1 MSDMSVLPIVTFDD
15 DVLRQEAEAVKKNSK
30 ELQQLIDD
38 MFDTMYNADGVGLA
52 APQIGKPLRIFVADA
67 DVYSEEEDQEKTYGP
82 LTMINPAI
90 SLKSE
95 ETITMEE
102 GCLSIP
108 EVMGPVSR
116 PQKITVRFKD
126 RDFND
131 QELEIDGH
139 LARVIQHEIDHLD
152 GVLFIDHLSFFK
164 RKLLASKLKALA
176 EGEKEI
182 AYPVV
187 SKLKT

>member
-1 MSDMSVLPIVTFDD
+1 MSVLPIVTFDD
-15 DVLRQEAEAVKKNSK
+15 DRLRQEAKTVQKNSK

-38 MFDTMYNADGVGLA
+38 MFETMYNADGVGLA
-52 APQIGKPLRIFVADA
+52 APQIGRPLRLFVADA
-67 DVYSEEEDQEKTYGP
+67 DVYVEEEDKDKSYGP
-82 LTMINPAI
+82 LVMINPVI

-95 ETITMEE
+95 ETIAMEE

-116 PQKITVRFKD
+116 PAKITVQFKD

-131 QELEIDGH
+131 QELEVDGH

-164 RKLLASKLKALA
+164 RKLLVSKLNALA

-187 SKLKT
+187 SKVKT

>member
-1 MSDMSVLPIVTFDD
+1 MSVLPIVTFDD
-15 DVLRQEAEAVKKNSK
+15 DVLREKAKTVRKNSD
-30 ELQQLIDD
+30 ELQQLIDN

-52 APQIGKPLRIFVADA
+52 APQVGKMQRIFVADA
-67 DVYSEEEDQEKTYGP
+67 DVYAEQNDDEDRFGP
-82 LTMINPAI
+82 ITMINPKI
-90 SLKSE
+90 
-95 ETITMEE
+95 TIKGDESVTMEE

-108 EVMGPVSR
+108 DVMGPVSR
-116 PQKITVRFKD
+116 PASVTVQFKD

-131 QELEIDGH
+131 QELAFDGH

-164 RKLLASKLKALA
+164 RKLLSSKLTALA

-187 SKLKT
+187 AKVKT

>member
-1 MSDMSVLPIVTFDD
+1 MPVLPIVTYDD
-15 DVLRQEAEAVKKNSK
+15 DVLREDTKTVRKNSD

-52 APQIGKPLRIFVADA
+52 APQIGKSLRIFVADA
-67 DVYSEEEDQEKTYGP
+67 NVYVEENEDTEPYGP
-82 LTMINPAI
+82 VTMINPKI
-90 SLKSE
+90 TVKSD
-95 ETITMEE
+95 ETITMDE

-108 EVMGPVSR
+108 DVMGPVNR
-116 PQKITVRFKD
+116 PAAITVRFKD

-131 QELEIDGH
+131 QEVAFEGH

-164 RKLLASKLKALA
+164 RKLLATKLSALA

-187 SKLKT
+187 AKVKS

>member
-1 MSDMSVLPIVTFDD
+1 MSVLPIVTFDD
-15 DVLRQEAEAVKKNSK
+15 DVLRQEAEKVQKNSN

-38 MFDTMYNADGVGLA
+38 MFETMYNADGVGLA
-52 APQIGKPLRIFVADA
+52 APQIGRSLRLFVADA
-67 DVYSEEEDQEKTYGP
+67 DVYAEEEGSEESYGP
-82 LTMINPAI
+82 LVMINPVI

-95 ETITMEE
+95 ETVTMEE

-116 PQKITVRFKD
+116 PAQITVQFKD

-131 QELEIDGH
+131 RELEVDGH
-139 LARVIQHEIDHLD
+139 VARVIQHEIDHLD

-164 RKLLASKLKALA
+164 RKLLASKLSALA

-182 AYPVV
+182 DYPVV
-187 SKLKT
+187 SKVKT

>member
-1 MSDMSVLPIVTFDD
+1 MSILPIVTFDD
-15 DVLRQEAEAVKKNSK
+15 DVLREEARAVQENSN
-30 ELQQLIDD
+30 ELQKLIDD

-52 APQIGKPLRIFVADA
+52 APQIGKRLRIFVADA
-67 DVYSEEEDQEKTYGP
+67 DVYADEDDEEQAYGP
-82 LTMINPAI
+82 LAMINPVI
-90 SLKSE
+90 KLKSE
-95 ETITMEE
+95 ETVTIEE

-116 PQKITVRFKD
+116 PEKITIQFKD

-131 QELEIDGH
+131 QELEADGH
-139 LARVIQHEIDHLD
+139 LARIIQHEIDHLD

-164 RKLLASKLKALA
+164 RKLLASKLNALA

-187 SKLKT
+187 DKVKT